1 MGYFLPEHRG
11 LLKKSA
17 AVAEHI
23 VSKET
28 RWGIRDLYDVKT
40 QQESFKEEREDGVFA
55 KLVRL
60 EPEAPA
66 APPLYRVCVQDSQVF
81 EFIKSRREVDLF
93 SLLTFIMT
101 HELVHIHRFATG
113 KADFF
118 DPHREE
124 EEIYV
129 DNLARLFL
137 AKNPLTGLKNVLTL
151 LDRMEAA
158 PLYSFTIF
166 EDNRR
171 CYNAYL

>member
-1 MGYFLPEHRG
+1 M
-11 LLKKSA
+11 LKRSA
-17 AVAEHI
+17 ALAEHI
-23 VSKET
+23 VAKET
-28 RWGIRDLYDVKT
+28 KWDIRDLYDVKT
-40 QQESFKEEREDGVFA
+40 QEESLAEEQEEGVFA

-60 EPEAPA
+60 EPVHAKVPA
-66 APPLYRVCVQDSQVF
+66 LYRVCVQDSQVF
-81 EFIKSRREVDLF
+81 DFLKTRREVDLL

-101 HELVHIHRFATG
+101 HELVHIHRFASG

-118 DPHREE
+118 EAGREE

-137 AKNPLTGLKNVLTL
+137 AKNPFTGLRNVLTL
-151 LDRMEAA
+151 LDRVEAA

>member
-1 MGYFLPEHRG
+1 MGYFHPSHRG
-11 LLKKSA
+11 LLKRSVA
-17 AVAEHI
+17 LAEHI
-23 VSKET
+23 VTKET
-28 RWGIRDLYDVKT
+28 KCSIRDLYDVKT
-40 QQESFKEEREDGVFA
+40 QQESHESEKEEGVFA

-60 EPEAPA
+60 EPEAPVD
-66 APPLYRVCVQDSQVF
+66 PPLYRVCVQDSQVF
-81 EFIKSRREVDLF
+81 EFMKTRREVDLF

-118 DPHREE
+118 DNRREE

-129 DNLARLFL
+129 DNLTRLFL
-137 AKNPLTGLKNVLTL
+137 AKNPLTGLRNVLTL
-151 LDRMEAA
+151 LDKVEAA
-158 PLYSFTIF
+158 PLYSFTVF

>member
-1 MGYFLPEHRG
+1 MGYFLPDQRG

-17 AVAEHI
+17 ALAERI
-23 VSKET
+23 VFKET
-28 RWGIRDLYDVKT
+28 KWDSRSFYDVKT
-40 QQESFKEEREDGVFA
+40 QQESLEDEKEEGVFA
-55 KLVRL
+55 KLVMF
-60 EPEAPA
+60 EPEKPIV
-66 APPLYRVCVQDSQVF
+66 PPLYRICVQDSQVF
-81 EFIKSRREVDLF
+81 DFIRARREVDLF

-118 DPHREE
+118 DARKEE

-129 DNLARLFL
+129 DNLTRLFL
-137 AKNPLTGLKNVLTL
+137 AKNPLTGFKNVLTL
-151 LDRMEAA
+151 LDKVEAA
-158 PLYSFTIF
+158 PLYSFTVF

>member
-11 LLKKSA
+11 MLKRSA
-17 AVAEHI
+17 ALAERIVA
-23 VSKET
+23 KET
-28 RWGIRDLYDVKT
+28 RWDIRDLYDVKT
-40 QQESFKEEREDGVFA
+40 QQESLDEEKEEGVFA

-60 EPEAPA
+60 EPEAA
-66 APPLYRVCVQDSQVF
+66 VAPPLYRVCVQDSQVF
-81 EFIKSRREVDLF
+81 EFIRTRREVDLF

-118 DPHREE
+118 DARREE

-137 AKNPLTGLKNVLTL
+137 AKNPFTGLKNVLTL
-151 LDRMEAA
+151 LDKVEAA

-166 EDNRR
+166 DDNRR